1 VSGAGNETQHKWT
14 LGVRLLTNQIPRAA
28 VRTTLT
34 YRFHPRLTAGVEYNP
49 RVGEVGVIAN
59 FLALTETRHR
69 PALMFG
75 TSTDRIGTPS
85 GQSFYFTLSKNL
97 RRETGLPIAPYV
109 GAAFGTFDDRL
120 RPVGGLN
127 ISLPKGFSILATYN
141 GVNVHPLLI
150 YSHGRHALSLIMVK
164 GRDPGMSY
172 SVTF

>member
-1 VSGAGNETQHKWT
+1 MSGAANETKHKWT

-34 YRFHPRLTAGVEYNP
+34 YRFHPRLTAGIEYNP
-49 RVGEVGVIAN
+49 RVGEVGVIGN
-59 FLALTETRHR
+59 FLAVTETKRR

-85 GQSFYFTLSKNL
+85 GQAFYFTLSKNL
-97 RRETGLPIAPYV
+97 RRETGLPIAPYA
-109 GAAFGTFDDRL
+109 GAAYGTYDDRL
-120 RPVGGLN
+120 RPIGGLN
-127 ISLPKGFSILATYN
+127 ISLPKSFSLLVTYN
-141 GVNVHPLLI
+141 GVHVHPLLI
-150 YSHGRHALSLIMVK
+150 FSHGRHALTLIMVK